1 MFPMQTPRPHNVYI
15 VDDSAP
21 IRARLVEMLG
31 RLGDVKLV
39 GEAGTARDAIAGIRR
54 TQPDS
59 VLLDLNLM
67 GPSGFEV
74 LRTIH
79 GENPAIAFVVL
90 TNHTDEQYQ
99 RACFEQGARYFVD
112 KFTQFERVP
121 EILHEIAPH

>member
-1 MFPMQTPRPHNVYI
+1 METTRPHHVYI
-15 VDDSAP
+15 VDDSVP

-31 RLGDVKLV
+31 RLDQVKLV

-79 GENPAIAFVVL
+79 GESPAIAFVVL
-90 TNHTDEQYQ
+90 TNHADSQYE
-99 RACFEQGARYFVD
+99 RACLQQGARYFLD

-121 EILHEIAPH
+121 EVLQKIARH